1 MALTFGITRTME
13 TSSLLLKNVDNFS
26 IGVPAAI
33 EISKGLFSIIN
44 SLVSFNIFS
53 IIFGLTERTTT
64 STDRINSSFER
75 QTFAP
80 ISFENSV
87 TLSVITSKR

>member
-1 MALTFGITRTME
+1 MIE
-13 TSSLLLKNVDNFS
+13 ISSLLLKNVDNFS

-53 IIFGLTERTTT
+53 SLSEIHFIAIITYHPLTHI
-64 STDRINSSFER
+64 DH
-75 QTFAP
+75 
-80 ISFENSV
+80 
-87 TLSVITSKR
+87 